1 MKECIADTSGHH
13 PQKRPDTSTCRG
25 FFGAGIVFPSVSV
38 ALNKLQFDFFGEDF
52 GIAEG
57 DLAIQGIDVKSKE
70 IRIGFQNDALLFLDL
85 SSTFRRSVADSHAF
99 EKSNLLPDLRKA
111 IGHTGHLSI

>member
-25 FFGAGIVFPSVSV
+25 FFGAGIVFQSVSV

-57 DLAIQGIDVKSKE
+57 DLAILRFDVKSKE
-70 IRIGFQNDALLFLDL
+70 VRIGFQDDSLAFFNFAAALGCTVPNF
-85 SSTFRRSVADSHAF
+85 
-99 EKSNLLPDLRKA
+99 
-111 IGHTGHLSI
+111 